1 MVAKKTT
8 EFPRWYYPP
17 KAQPENPNGGGVLCY
32 NKSDIPKGF
41 KTLQTAPE
49 DVNAHDL

>member
-1 MVAKKTT
+1 MAKKDD

-17 KAQPENPNGGGVLCY
+17 KARPDLPDGGGVICY

-41 KTLQTAPE
+41 GTMQARPE
-49 DVNAHDL
+49 TEDAHDL